1 MRSNILMRVGL
12 IGLGGLILPAAALA
26 QAQPATQ
33 PAPQAAPA
41 AAAAAA
47 PAADAAHQRVLPL
60 EGGQNFRDLGG
71 YRTTD
76 GRMVKWGVL
85 MRSGAMSRLT
95 EKDFA
100 YLASLGLK
108 TVVDFRDTRERTSEP
123 VNWPADAKP
132 QVFTKDYA
140 LDNGMFMNL
149 LMKPGLSAEQ
159 AKQAMATFYRD
170 VPNVFADQY
179 RTLFDQLLASD
190 GAVAFNCTAGKDRTG
205 VAAAILLSVLGVDRE
220 TAIQDYLLSNR
231 YYRPLPPK
239 AGDPALAMF
248 SKLSPEV
255 RQALMGVDRSFIENA
270 FATMDAYPGGIKGY
284 YREKLGLDDLKIARL
299 QAKYLTAA

>member
-33 PAPQAAPA
+33 PAPHATT
-41 AAAAAA
+41 AAA
-47 PAADAAHQRVLPL
+47 PATDAAHQRVLPL

-205 VAAAILLSVLGVDRE
+205 LAVALLHRLLGVHEDDVMADYLLTNAAGDQKRRIAAAGDSIRERYGAQITDEAIEMLMGVDAMYLDAATRSIVERFGTTERYAEEVLGVDAARR
-220 TAIQDYLLSNR
+220 D
-231 YYRPLPPK
+231 
-239 AGDPALAMF
+239 AL
-248 SKLSPEV
+248 
-255 RQALMGVDRSFIENA
+255 R
-270 FATMDAYPGGIKGY
+270 
-284 YREKLGLDDLKIARL
+284 ARL
-299 QAKYLTAA
+299 LD

>member
-1 MRSNILMRVGL
+1 MRSNILMRLGL

-33 PAPQAAPA
+33 PAPHATT
-41 AAAAAA
+41 AAA

-123 VNWPADAKP
+123 VHWPADAKP

-159 AKQAMATFYRD
+159 AKQAMATFY
-170 VPNVFADQY
+170 P
-179 RTLFDQLLASD
+179 LLDPEGD
-190 GAVAFNCTAGKDRTG
+190 GWH
-205 VAAAILLSVLGVDRE
+205 S
-220 TAIQDYLLSNR
+220 
-231 YYRPLPPK
+231 
-239 AGDPALAMF
+239 
-248 SKLSPEV
+248 
-255 RQALMGVDRSFIENA
+255 
-270 FATMDAYPGGIKGY
+270 
-284 YREKLGLDDLKIARL
+284 
-299 QAKYLTAA
+299 